1 MKQNCCGLKWY
12 IILVLAT
19 LFTIVAVAAAAVAIV
34 FILSKQEVSI
44 EGGIEKRNIQIS
56 GGTIW
61 QESKEDDVRFNGEVE
76 FKNNNELVKGNLT
89 IQKHVSTL
97 KHEFEKTRLIEE
109 HSTIRVALQ
118 MSTLLAA
125 AVVVMI
131 GVGCIAKNKGNCKRT
146 KITSGHVQQVGSKNE
161 EQHEESKC
169 NDKGVEKKAIK
180 DRVAEGVRKLD
191 QIEIPRARTP
201 ERIEAPVISSKIEGT
216 RLRCFSCFSS
226 PAPCNGTHLSF
237 TRCNKCFLE
246 AKPCREHV

>member
-1 MKQNCCGLKWY
+1 MKQYCCGLKWY
-12 IILVLAT
+12 IILVLST

-34 FILSKQEVSI
+34 FILSKQEVNV
-44 EGGIEKRNIQIS
+44 EGGIEKRNIQVS

-61 QESKEDDVRFNGEVE
+61 QESKEDDVKFNGEVE

-97 KHEFEKTRLIEE
+97 KHEFEKIRLIEE

-131 GVGCIAKNKGNCKRT
+131 GVGCVAKNIGNCKRT
-146 KITSGHVQQVGSKNE
+146 KNTSGHVHQGDSKNE
-161 EQHEESKC
+161 EQHQESKC

-180 DRVAEGVRKLD
+180 DRVAEGVKKLEK
-191 QIEIPRARTP
+191 IEIPRARTP
-201 ERIEAPVISSKIEGT
+201 EKIEMPAIPSKIEGSQ
-216 RLRCFSCFSS
+216 LRCFSCFSS
-226 PAPCNGTHLSF
+226 ASPCKGTHLSF

-246 AKPCREHV
+246 DRPCPHHV